1 VALKQLAVVSQKG
14 GVGKTTLSLN
24 LAYALAARGRRTLLV
39 DTDPQGAIGH
49 SLARR
54 SGQFRGLAN
63 YLEDRRPLDEMTV
76 ATRLPQLRLL
86 LLGALGVS
94 DLEEFVGRVAS
105 GDLVARVL
113 ADAESAFDVVVL
125 DTPSGLH
132 GVTTGVMRQVSHVL
146 VPLQAEPLALRSADQ
161 VLEMVSLLRAQGAG
175 IELAGFVLS
184 MVQARNEHSLQVA
197 REIWGS
203 FPPEYVLETTLP
215 RHPSFLAATAA
226 GVPVGLLG
234 KNAPALAGIF
244 DQLAAEIEPRL
255 GLQVETGDDGPI
267 DLLV

>member
-1 VALKQLAVVSQKG
+1 M
-14 GVGKTTLSLN
+14 GKTTLSLN
-24 LAYALAARGRRTLLV
+24 LAYALAARGQRTLLV

-63 YLEDRRPLDEMTV
+63 YLQDGRPLAEMTV
-76 ATRLPQLRLL
+76 ATRLPELRLL
-86 LLGALGVS
+86 LLGTLGVAELDDFAARMAEGS
-94 DLEEFVGRVAS
+94 PLARALAEAE
-105 GDLVARVL
+105 GD
-113 ADAESAFDVVVL
+113 FDVAVF
-125 DTPSGLH
+125 DTPSGLS
-132 GVTTGVMRQVSHVL
+132 GITTGVLRQSSHL
-146 VPLQAEPLALRSADQ
+146 LCPLQAEPLALRSVDQ
-161 VLEMVSLLRAQGAG
+161 VLEMVSHLRAQGAG
-175 IELAGFVLS
+175 LELAGFVLS
-184 MVQARNEHSLQVA
+184 MVQARNEQSLAVA

-215 RHPSFLAATAA
+215 RHPSFLTATAS

-244 DQLAAEIEPRL
+244 DQLAAELEPRL
-255 GLQVETGDDGPI
+255 GLQPEAGDDGPI

>member
-1 VALKQLAVVSQKG
+1 VKRLVVVSQKG

-24 LAYALAARGRRTLLV
+24 LAYALAVRGRRTLLV

-63 YLEDRRPLDEMTV
+63 YLQDARPLAEMLV
-76 ATRLPQLRLL
+76 ATRLPRLRLL
-86 LLGALGVS
+86 LIGTLGVA
-94 DLEEFVGRVAS
+94 DLDDFAVQMAAGTALSRAF
-105 GDLVARVL
+105 
-113 ADAESAFDVVVL
+113 AEAEAEFDVAIL
-125 DTPSGLH
+125 DTPSGLG
-132 GVTTGVMRQVSHVL
+132 GVTTGVLRQSTHVL
-146 VPLQAEPLALRSADQ
+146 SPIQAEPLALRSVDQ
-161 VLEMVSLLRAQGAG
+161 VLELLSLLRAQGQAL
-175 IELAGFVLS
+175 ELAGFVLS
-184 MVQARNEHSLQVA
+184 MVQARNEHSLDVA

-234 KNAPALAGIF
+234 KNAPALAGVF
-244 DQLAAEIEPRL
+244 DQLAAELEPRL
-255 GLQVETGDDGPI
+255 GLKAETADEGPI